1 VTDDEVRAELAQVE
15 QELAGVRQAA
25 AELRQQVGDDNSG
38 PTDPED
44 RAAGIAEAD
53 EQDNLAA
60 SLEQRRDALRARL
73 GGG

>member
-1 VTDDEVRAELAQVE
+1 MTDDEVRAELAQVE
-15 QELAGVRQAA
+15 QELAGVRKTA

-44 RAAGIAEAD
+44 RAAVISEAD

-60 SLEQRRDALRARL
+60 ALEDRRDRLRQRL
-73 GGG
+73 GG